1 MILSDS
7 LTALPPA
14 APAPYMALP
23 FALLLAAIAI
33 APFVSPH
40 WWERHYAKVS
50 MALGAVTAGYY
61 LFWRNDYARLGG
73 VAHEYA
79 SFIALIGSLYVVAG
93 GVHLRVSGTSTPA
106 RNCVFLLA
114 GALAANVVGTTGA
127 SMLLIRP
134 FLRMNRGRLATFHVV
149 FFIFL
154 VSNIAGCLT
163 PVGDPPLFLGYLKG
177 VPFWWVLEHC
187 WRPWLVAVGAVL
199 AVFYGLDRVNF
210 ARAAREVQAAAEVE
224 RWRFDGLHNA
234 VFLAVILGAVFIDEP
249 AGLREAIMIG
259 AAVASRRTTA
269 REIYEANAFG
279 FAPIKEVAWLF
290 IGIFTTMAP
299 LLDYLT
305 INAGALGV
313 KTETQLYWLTGLLSG
328 VLDNAP
334 TYVAMLATALGNGGL
349 SAEHPADVAA
359 YVLTNGSHVLAISLG
374 AVFFGAMTY
383 IGNGPN
389 FMVKAIAQA
398 SGVKTP
404 NFFAYIFR
412 YSAPVLGPIFAGVWV
427 LFFSRWRVF

>member
-1 MILSDS
+1 MMAMIAADN
-7 LTALPPA
+7 LTD
-14 APAPYMALP
+14 APPYMALP

-33 APFVSPH
+33 APFVDHH

-50 MALGAVTAGYY
+50 VALGAVTAGYY
-61 LFWRNDYARLGG
+61 LFWLGNYARLGHI
-73 VAHEYA
+73 AHEYA
-79 SFIALIGSLYVVAG
+79 SFIALIGSLYVVTG
-93 GVHLRVSGTSTPA
+93 GIHLRVKGASTPA
-106 RNCVFLLA
+106 RNCLFLA
-114 GALAANVVGTTGA
+114 VGALASNVVGTTGA

-134 FLRMNRGRLATFHVV
+134 FLHLNRGRLATFHVV
-149 FFIFL
+149 FFIFI

-163 PVGDPPLFLGYLKG
+163 PIGDPPLFLGYLKG

-187 WRPWLVAVGAVL
+187 WRPWLIAVGAVL
-199 AVFYGLDRVNF
+199 AVFYGFDRVNF
-210 ARAAREVQAAAEVE
+210 RRLRGLEAAVE
-224 RWRFDGLHNA
+224 TAGWKCDGLHNVA
-234 VFLAVILGAVFIDEP
+234 FLAVILAAVFVGEP
-249 AGLREAIMIG
+249 AGLREIIMAA
-259 AAVASRRTTA
+259 AAVGSRLTTPRGVYA
-269 REIYEANAFG
+269 ANDFS

-290 IGIFTTMAP
+290 IGIFMTMAP

-305 INAGALGV
+305 HHASTLGV
-313 KTETQLYWLTGLLSG
+313 HTETQLYWFTGLLSG

-334 TYVAMLATALGNGGL
+334 TYVAFLAAALGASGL

-359 YVLTNGSHVLAISLG
+359 FVASSGSQVLAISLG

-404 NFFAYIFR
+404 NFFAYILR
-412 YSAPVLGPIFAGVWV
+412 YSLPVLGPVFLGVWV

>member
-1 MILSDS
+1 MVPARMIASDS
-7 LTALPPA
+7 LTA
-14 APAPYMALP
+14 APLGAPPYMALP

-33 APFVSPH
+33 APFVSHH
-40 WWERHYAKVS
+40 WWEQHYAKVS
-50 MALGAVTAGYY
+50 MALGAVTGGYY
-61 LFWRNDYARLGG
+61 LFWLGDVARLGHI
-73 VAHEYA
+73 AHEYA

-93 GVHLRVSGTSTPA
+93 GIHLRVRGRATPA
-106 RNCVFLLA
+106 RNCLFLLV

-134 FLRMNRGRLATFHVV
+134 FLRMNRGRVAPFHVV
-149 FFIFL
+149 FFIFI

-163 PVGDPPLFLGYLKG
+163 PIGDPPLFLGYLKG

-199 AVFYGLDRVNF
+199 AVFYAVDRRHF
-210 ARAAREVQAAAEVE
+210 CPSPEEEAEE
-224 RWRFDGLHNA
+224 GWRFEGLPNIA
-234 VFLAVILGAVFIDEP
+234 FLAVILGAVFIDEP
-249 AGLREAIMIG
+249 AGLRELIMAG
-259 AAVASRRTTA
+259 AAVASLRTTPKA
-269 REIYEANAFG
+269 VHAANEFQFG
-279 FAPIKEVAWLF
+279 PIKEVAWLF
-290 IGIFTTMAP
+290 IGIFMTMAP

-305 INAGALGV
+305 INARSLGV
-313 KTETQLYWLTGLLSG
+313 GTETQLYWLTGLLSG

-334 TYVAMLATALGNGGL
+334 TYLAFLATALGNAGL
-349 SAEHPADVAA
+349 SANRPADVAA
-359 YVLTNGSHVLAISLG
+359 FVAANASHALAISLG

-389 FMVKAIAQA
+389 FMVKAIAQQ

-404 NFFAYIFR
+404 NFFGYILR
-412 YSAPVLGPIFAGVWV
+412 YSAPVLGPVFAGVWV

>member
-1 MILSDS
+1 MIVSDT

-14 APAPYMALP
+14 APPYMALP
-23 FALLLAAIAI
+23 FALLLAAIAV
-33 APFVSPH
+33 APFVNH
-40 WWERHYAKVS
+40 QWWERHYAKVS

-61 LFWRNDYARLGG
+61 LFWLNDPARLGR

-93 GVHLRVSGTSTPA
+93 GIHLQVRGRGTPG
-106 RNCVFLLA
+106 RNCLFLLV

-149 FFIFL
+149 FFIFI

-163 PVGDPPLFLGYLKG
+163 PIGDPPLFLGYLKG

-187 WRPWLVAVGAVL
+187 WRPWLIAVGAVL
-199 AVFYGLDRVNF
+199 AVYYGVDRLHSSRRPEAVTDV
-210 ARAAREVQAAAEVE
+210 APEG
-224 RWRFDGLHNA
+224 WHFDGLHNIA
-234 VFLAVILGAVFIDEP
+234 FLAAILGAVFVDEP
-249 AGLREAIMIG
+249 VGLREAIMVG
-259 AAVASRRTTA
+259 AAAASWRTTQKEVYA
-269 REIYEANAFG
+269 ANEFQFG
-279 FAPIKEVAWLF
+279 PIQEVAWLF
-290 IGIFTTMAP
+290 IGIFMTMAP

-305 INAGALGV
+305 LNAKGLGV
-313 KTETQLYWLTGLLSG
+313 NTETQLYWLTGVLSG

-334 TYVAMLATALGNGGL
+334 TYVAFLATALGNGGL
-349 SAEHPADVAA
+349 SAERPADVAA
-359 YVLTNGSHVLAISLG
+359 FVATSGSHVLAISLG

-389 FMVKAIAQA
+389 FMVRAIAQQ

-404 NFFAYIFR
+404 NFFAYILR
-412 YSAPVLGPIFAGVWV
+412 YSVPVLGPVFALVWV

>member
-1 MILSDS
+1 MIVSDS
-7 LTALPPA
+7 LTA
-14 APAPYMALP
+14 APAGAPPYMALP

-33 APFVSPH
+33 APFVSHH

-61 LFWRNDYARLGG
+61 LFWLGDLARLGRI
-73 VAHEYA
+73 AHEYA

-93 GVHLRVSGTSTPA
+93 GIHLRVRGPATPA
-106 RNCVFLLA
+106 RNCLFLLA
-114 GALAANVVGTTGA
+114 GAVASNVVGTTGA

-134 FLRMNRGRLATFHVV
+134 FLRMNRGRVATFHVV
-149 FFIFL
+149 FFIFI

-163 PVGDPPLFLGYLKG
+163 PIGDPPLFLGYLKG

-199 AVFYGLDRVNF
+199 AVFYGLDQRHS
-210 ARAAREVQAAAEVE
+210 RRGPEAAVE
-224 RWRFDGLHNA
+224 GWRCEGLHNVA
-234 VFLAVILGAVFIDEP
+234 FLAAILGAVFVDEP
-249 AGLREAIMIG
+249 VGLREAIMVG
-259 AAVASRRTTA
+259 AAVASLRTTPKA
-269 REIYEANAFG
+269 VHAANEFQFG
-279 FAPIKEVAWLF
+279 PIKEVAWLF
-290 IGIFTTMAP
+290 VGIFMTMAP

-305 INAGALGV
+305 FNSSRLGV
-313 KTETQLYWLTGLLSG
+313 RSETQLYWLTGLLSG

-334 TYVAMLATALGNGGL
+334 TYVAFLATALGNEGL
-349 SAEHPADVAA
+349 SAERPADVAA
-359 YVLTNGSHVLAISLG
+359 FVASHGSQVLAVSLG

-389 FMVKAIAQA
+389 FMVKAIAQQ

-404 NFFAYIFR
+404 NFFAYILR
-412 YSAPVLGPIFAGVWV
+412 YSAPVLGPVFAGVWV